1 MNPLTPRAA
10 ISARSCF
17 AAWYETHMVVTPNNK
32 ALPDR
37 RTMLRATGLACALP
51 LLEGMG
57 MDGAPPPARALWVF
71 LPNGMNMG
79 LWRPKSTSLAQL
91 SPTLQPLAA
100 HRSALTVISGLAIEA
115 GRAGADGAG
124 DHARAAATFL
134 SCARA
139 KKTDGA
145 DIAAGLS
152 VDQFAAQ
159 HLGAATPLASLELG
173 CEPGRLAGGCDS
185 GYSCAYSNTVSWSS
199 PTTPCAK
206 ETSPR
211 RLFERLFGD
220 MDAATDVRARALAR
234 ARKRSIL
241 DWLSDDAKRL
251 SGTLSAPDRAALDAW
266 LTALRALEKR
276 LAAAEDARA
285 QVPNP
290 ELLTKG
296 TGSHAELIEL
306 MGLLLTRAF
315 EGDQTRIATLMVG
328 NAGSN
333 RPFREVDWSDG
344 HHDTS
349 HHGKD
354 PKKLAAIGRINAWH
368 MERLATLLDALSAAR
383 EADGCVLD
391 RTIVMMG
398 CGISDGDRHNH
409 DDLPV
414 LLAGGR
420 ALGVRGG
427 HHLELTKPTP
437 MANLHLAM
445 LRKLGIKAQ
454 SFADSTSALP
464 IGA

>member
-1 MNPLTPRAA
+1 MSSPASGSML
-10 ISARSCF
+10 
-17 AAWYETHMVVTPNNK
+17 
-32 ALPDR
+32 DR

-51 LLEGMG
+51 LLENMG
-57 MDGAPPPARALWVF
+57 ADAAVAPARAVWIF
-71 LPNGMNMG
+71 LPNGMHMER
-79 LWRPKSTSLAQL
+79 WRPGASFAKL
-91 SPTLQPLAA
+91 SPTLEPLAA
-100 HRSALTVISGLAIEA
+100 HSKSLTVITGLAIEA
-115 GRAGADGAG
+115 GQAGADGAG

-134 SCARA
+134 TCSRA

-145 DIAAGLS
+145 DIHAGLS
-152 VDQFAAQ
+152 VDQLAAQ
-159 HLGAATPLASLELG
+159 SLGNATPLASLELG

-185 GYSCAYSNTVSWSS
+185 GYSCAYTNTVSWSS

-234 ARKRSIL
+234 ARKRSVL
-241 DWLSDDAKRL
+241 DWLSEDTRRL
-251 SGTLSAPDRAALDAW
+251 AGTVSAADRATLSAW
-266 LTALRALEKR
+266 MEALRALEQR
-276 LAAAEDARA
+276 LAADDSAR
-285 QVPNP
+285 VSMPEP
-290 ELLTKG
+290 ELILR
-296 TGSHAELIEL
+296 GSGSQAEKIEL
-306 MGLLLTRAF
+306 MGLLLARAF

-333 RPFREVDWSDG
+333 RAYPEVAWSDG

-354 PKKLAAIGRINAWH
+354 PKKLDAIARINAWH
-368 MERLATLLDALSAAR
+368 MQRLATFLDTLAAAK
-383 EADGCVLD
+383 EGDGSVLD
-391 RTIVMMG
+391 NTMVLMG

-427 HHLELTKPTP
+427 RHMLLARPTP

-445 LRKLGIKAQ
+445 LRKLGVKAQ
-454 SFADSTSALP
+454 AFADSTEALQL
-464 IGA
+464 GA